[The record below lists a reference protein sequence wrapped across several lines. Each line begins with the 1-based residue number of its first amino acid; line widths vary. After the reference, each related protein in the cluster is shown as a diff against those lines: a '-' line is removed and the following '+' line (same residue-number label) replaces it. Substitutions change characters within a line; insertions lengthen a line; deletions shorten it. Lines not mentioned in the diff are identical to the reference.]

1 LWLAGREPQMGTK
14 RPREEASEQ
23 REERA
28 VARAAPAR
36 ALLLAGLAQGS
47 RSAAAAAKGLP
58 AAKSAGAAASGPAT
72 AAGGGGKALRAAP
85 GAAAAPRKDGA
96 ADLSGLDTLFKSAGE
111 QLKEAKAKR
120 AAQLASAQ
128 DAVAAE
134 KALRRL
140 QRKELRQ
147 SEPKPVRFDSESGL
161 NIYRE
166 ADLRIGQGGGTADC
180 PFDCKCCF

>member
-1 LWLAGREPQMGTK
+1 MGTK
-14 RPREEASEQ
+14 RPREEVPKQE
-23 REERA
+23 EERA
-28 VARAAPAR
+28 PCAQRPPER
-36 ALLLAGLAQGS
+36 ALLPVLAGLAQGS
-47 RSAAAAAKGLP
+47 RFAAAAAKGLP
-58 AAKSAGAAASGPAT
+58 AAKSAGAAATGRGTATT

-96 ADLSGLDTLFKSAGE
+96 ADLSGLDTLFKSASE
-111 QLKEAKAKR
+111 QLKEAKARR

-147 SEPKPVRFDSESGL
+147 SEPTPARFDSESGL

-180 PFDCKCCF
+180 PFDCNCCF